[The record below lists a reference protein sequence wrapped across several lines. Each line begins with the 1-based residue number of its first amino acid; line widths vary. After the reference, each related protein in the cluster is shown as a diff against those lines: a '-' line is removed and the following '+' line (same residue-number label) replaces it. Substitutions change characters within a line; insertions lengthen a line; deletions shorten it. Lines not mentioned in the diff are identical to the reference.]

1 MVRILAMFQARAAA
15 PRRDEFSRPTGGVGV
30 SSYAMTPAGIA
41 VQPAVSNS
49 TATEPRSVSVGRQL
63 LERFALIAFGLYHL
77 PLFLNNYPTLG
88 GGGFS
93 QDGLAVQWGHVFTVP
108 GIWIARHL
116 FHITGPMPQGSAGD
130 NGDVSEEYARL
141 LLCVALGIAGA
152 IAWTIADRHRPPRE
166 WMESALRILL
176 RYSIALGLIGY
187 AVAKLFPQQ
196 FPPITASV
204 LERRVGDLTPMS
216 LLWTFMQYSRAYAFF
231 GGLVELI
238 AVVLLCYRPTATLG
252 ALVCL
257 AAMTNV
263 ALLNYAYGVPVKL
276 YATMMVLSAAVL
288 VLYDWRRVFDGFV
301 RNRAVDASRES
312 TVVQDLVPAR
322 WRQAIKIVMVGS
334 VMLSSVV
341 AMAPTLRPTPA
352 PAVEGTWSV
361 SAGSPSMPWRRMT
374 VDVIGVTISTSGDA
388 LLRCRRARPADTTAL
403 LLQCAEGHGGEL
415 RSTREGNTLH
425 LEGTFDGAPVN
436 VTATYVDRA
445 SYRLLRTPF
454 RWIFD

>member
-1 MVRILAMFQARAAA
+1 
-15 PRRDEFSRPTGGVGV
+15 
-30 SSYAMTPAGIA
+30 MTPASTPA
-41 VQPAVSNS
+41 QPAVSNS
-49 TATEPRSVSVGRQL
+49 TARESQSVSAGRRL
-63 LERFALIAFGLYHL
+63 LERFALIGFGLYHL

-93 QDGLAVQWGHVFTVP
+93 QDGLAVRWGHVFTVP

-116 FHITGPMPQGSAGD
+116 FHITGPMPRGSAGD

-141 LLCVALGIAGA
+141 LLCVVLGIVGA
-152 IAWTIADRHRPPRE
+152 IAWTIAARRRPSRE
-166 WMESALRILL
+166 WTESALRILL
-176 RYSIALGLIGY
+176 RYSIALGLAGY

-238 AVVLLCYRPTATLG
+238 AVVLLCFRPTATLG

-257 AAMTNV
+257 VAMTNV

-276 YATMMVLSAAVL
+276 YATMIVLSAAVL
-288 VLYDWRRVFDGFV
+288 VLYDVRRLFDVFV

-312 TVVQDLVPAR
+312 TIVQDLVPTR
-322 WRQAIKIVMVGS
+322 WRQAIKVVAVGS

-341 AMAPTLRPTPA
+341 AMAPTLRPVPA
-352 PAVEGTWSV
+352 SAIEGTWSV
-361 SAGSPSMPWRRMT
+361 TAANPSIPWRRMT
-374 VDVIGVTISTSGDA
+374 VDAFGVTIATGGDS
-388 LLRCRRARPADTTAL
+388 LLRCRRTRAADMAL
-403 LLQCAEGHGGEL
+403 SLQCAEGHVGEL
-415 RSTREGNTLH
+415 RTARERDTLH
-425 LEGTFDGAPVN
+425 LEGTFDGVPVS
-436 VTATYVDRA
+436 VTATHIDRA
-445 SYRLLRTPF
+445 SYRLLRMPF
-454 RWIFD
+454 RWILD

>member
-1 MVRILAMFQARAAA
+1 MMI
-15 PRRDEFSRPTGGVGV
+15 
-30 SSYAMTPAGIA
+30 AGIETH
-41 VQPAVSNS
+41 PAVSNVVRRES
-49 TATEPRSVSVGRQL
+49 RFVSAGRRL
-63 LERFALIAFGLYHL
+63 LERFALITFGFYHL

-88 GGGFS
+88 GGGFNE
-93 QDGLAVQWGHVFTVP
+93 DGLAVRWGHVFTVP
-108 GIWIARHL
+108 GIWIAQHL

-141 LLCVALGIAGA
+141 LLCVVLGVAGA
-152 IAWTIADRHRPPRE
+152 IVWTIADRRRPSGE
-166 WMESALRILL
+166 WTESALRILL
-176 RYSIALGLIGY
+176 RYSIALGMIGY

-252 ALVCL
+252 ALVCI

-276 YATMMVLSAAVL
+276 YATMIVLSAAVL
-288 VLYDWRRVFDGFV
+288 VLYDSRRLFDVFV

-322 WRQAIKIVMVGS
+322 LRQAIKVVVVGS
-334 VMLSSVV
+334 VVLSSVV
-341 AMAPTLRPTPA
+341 AMAPTLRPIPA
-352 PAVEGTWSV
+352 SAVEGTWSV
-361 SAGSPSMPWRRMT
+361 TSASPSSTWRRMT
-374 VDVIGVTISTSGDA
+374 VDVFGVTIATSGDA
-388 LLRCRRARPADTTAL
+388 LLRCRRTKTADTTAL
-403 LLQCAEGHGGEL
+403 SLQCAEGHGGEL

>member
-1 MVRILAMFQARAAA
+1 MTVASLAAQ
-15 PRRDEFSRPTGGVGV
+15 PRVSHSTRRESR
-30 SSYAMTPAGIA
+30 SA
-41 VQPAVSNS
+41 
-49 TATEPRSVSVGRQL
+49 SVGRRL
-63 LERFALIAFGLYHL
+63 FERFALFAFGLYHL

-88 GGGFS
+88 GGGFG
-93 QDGLAVQWGHVFTVP
+93 QGGLAVRWGHVFTAP
-108 GIWIARHL
+108 GIWMARHL
-116 FHITGPMPQGSAGD
+116 FHITGPMAQGSAGD

-141 LLCVALGIAGA
+141 LLCVVLGVAGA
-152 IAWTIADRHRPPRE
+152 IVWTIADRRRPSGE
-166 WMESALRILL
+166 WTESALRILL
-176 RYSIALGLIGY
+176 RYSIALGLTGY

-238 AVVLLCYRPTATLG
+238 AVLLLCYRPTATLG

-263 ALLNYAYGVPVKL
+263 ALLNFAYGVPVKL
-276 YATMMVLSAAVL
+276 YATMIVLSAAVL
-288 VLYDWRRVFDGFV
+288 VLYDWRRLFDVLV

-312 TVVQDLVPAR
+312 TVVQDLVPTR
-322 WRQAIKIVMVGS
+322 SRQAIKLVLVGS

-341 AMAPTLRPTPA
+341 AMAPTLRPIPA
-352 PAVEGTWSV
+352 SAVEGTWSI
-361 SAGSPSMPWRRMT
+361 SATSPSIPWRRMT
-374 VDVIGVTISTSGDA
+374 VDVFGVTIYTRGDS
-388 LLRCRRARPADTTAL
+388 LLRCRRTRAADTAAL

-415 RSTREGNTLH
+415 RSTREGDTLH
-425 LEGTFDGAPVN
+425 LEGTFDGAPMS
-436 VTATYVDRA
+436 VTAIYVDRA
-445 SYRLLRTPF
+445 SYRLLGTPF

>member
-1 MVRILAMFQARAAA
+1 MTVLTTTTDR
-15 PRRDEFSRPTGGVGV
+15 SVGVG
-30 SSYAMTPAGIA
+30 
-41 VQPAVSNS
+41 
-49 TATEPRSVSVGRQL
+49 RRL

-88 GGGFS
+88 GGGFND
-93 QDGLAVQWGHVFTVP
+93 DGLAVRWGHVFTVP
-108 GIWIARHL
+108 GIWVARHL
-116 FHITGPMPQGSAGD
+116 FHIAGPMPRGSAGD

-141 LLCVALGIAGA
+141 LLCVVLGIAGA
-152 IAWTIADRHRPPRE
+152 IAWTIADRRRSPRE
-166 WMESALRILL
+166 WTESALRILL
-176 RYSIALGLIGY
+176 RYSIALGLTGY

-196 FPPITASV
+196 FPPISASV

-257 AAMTNV
+257 VAMTNV

-276 YATMMVLSAAVL
+276 YATMIVISAAVL
-288 VLYDWRRVFDGFV
+288 VLYDSRRLFDVFV

-312 TVVQDLVPAR
+312 TVVQDLVPTR
-322 WRQAIKIVMVGS
+322 WRQAIKVVVVGS

-341 AMAPTLRPTPA
+341 AMAPTLRSSPA
-352 PAVEGTWSV
+352 SAVEGTWSV
-361 SAGSPSMPWRRMT
+361 NAASPPMPWRRMT
-374 VDVIGVTISTSGDA
+374 VDVFGVTIYTSGDS
-388 LLRCRRARPADTTAL
+388 LLRCRRTRAADTSSL
-403 LLQCAEGHGGEL
+403 SLQCTEGHGGEL

-425 LEGTFDGAPVN
+425 IEGTFDGAPVN